1 MSFPRIAL
9 ITRRFWPLVGGAE
22 AICSSLATEFR
33 RQGCQVR
40 IVTAQWEPDWPKEM
54 VHREVPVLRL
64 PNPPVRAWGTVR
76 YMMALSRWLRLHRD
90 SLDIVYVSMLKHDAY
105 AALGTL
111 RHAGC
116 PVILRAEGG
125 GETGD
130 CHWQTVGR
138 FGPRI
143 RRRCREAP
151 AIVAPSEGIRD
162 ELLAA
167 GYSSERIHFIP
178 NGVSVG
184 PERTEQRRRAAR
196 RALAEANCDLLAPYE
211 TPLALYTGRLHE
223 GKGLLDLIDAW
234 RLVVQKFPTARL
246 WLVGDGPQREA
257 LYRRVIDHELRDR
270 VFLPGS
276 FDQIDDL
283 LDAADLFVLP
293 SYQEGMSISLLEA
306 MGAGLPVIATDI
318 PGNRQLVDSE
328 NQGLLTPVANPSQ
341 LAHDI
346 LRLLEQPRFA
356 HQLGQQARHRVMAE
370 FSIERATARHLE
382 LFREV
387 RDAWGKNRHPS
398 SA

>member
-1 MSFPRIAL
+1 MNSPRIAL

-22 AICSSLATEFR
+22 AICSNLATELR
-33 RQGCQVR
+33 RQGCQAT

-64 PNPPVRAWGTVR
+64 PNPPIRAWGTVR
-76 YMMALSRWLRLHRD
+76 YMLALSRWLRVHRE

-111 RHAGC
+111 RQANC

-130 CHWQTVGR
+130 CHWQSVGR
-138 FGPRI
+138 FGLRI

-162 ELLAA
+162 ELLEA
-167 GYSSERIHFIP
+167 GYAADRIHFIP
-178 NGVSVG
+178 NGVQVG

-234 RLVVQKFPTARL
+234 RLVVQQHPTARL
-246 WLVGDGPQREA
+246 WLVGDGPQREV

-270 VFLPGS
+270 VYLPGS

-306 MGAGLPVIATDI
+306 MGAGLPVVATNI
-318 PGNRQLVDSE
+318 PGNRQLVTSE
-328 NQGLLTPVANPSQ
+328 HHGLLTPVANPPE
-341 LAHDI
+341 LARDI
-346 LRLLEQPRFA
+346 LRLLDQPRLA
-356 HQLGQQARHRVMAE
+356 HQLGRHARSRVMEE

-387 RDAWGKNRHPS
+387 RGK
-398 SA
+398 